1 MDRLYGQPYAQ
12 PMSTTQTRPKQSPPS
27 KPLLEAHEAL
37 RLIDKRSYAVI
48 ATTSSAGN
56 SHSAGVLYARSGE
69 HLYLSTMRSSRKAR
83 NVAANSSI
91 GVTIPVRRVPVG
103 GPPSAIMFQAQ
114 AEVIDLDD
122 AELRRLAAAGE
133 LNAVTSHGELELPD
147 GCFIKVALP
156 RRLHTYGLGMSLLS
170 LIRNPLNA
178 AGVVDLTAQFG

>member
-1 MDRLYGQPYAQ
+1 
-12 PMSTTQTRPKQSPPS
+12 MSTTQTLPKPSSPS
-27 KPLLEAHEAL
+27 KSLLAASEAL

-48 ATTSSAGN
+48 ATTSEAGN
-56 SHSAGVLYARSGE
+56 SHSAGVLYARSGDQ
-69 HLYLSTMRSSRKAR
+69 LYFSTMKSSRKAR

-122 AELRRLAAAGE
+122 AELRRLAEAGE
-133 LNAVTSHGELELPD
+133 LKAITGHGELELPG
-147 GCFIKVALP
+147 GCFVKITLP

-170 LIRNPLNA
+170 LIRDPLNA
-178 AGVVDLTAQFG
+178 AGVVDLSAQFG